1 MLASSI
7 QQSEIYIYVNVAQS
21 CQTLRDPLHSP
32 WNSPGQDTG
41 VSSLALLQGI
51 FLAQGLNPDL
61 LHGRWNFYQVNPGI
75 EPRSPALQMES
86 LPGEPQRKP
95 LDVCNLSKQ
104 ILMSMKMVVQTLL
117 PYLMYRC
124 ESWIIK
130 KANCRRIDAFEL
142 WSWRRQLRVP
152 WKAGRSSQS
161 VFKDINPG
169 YSLEGLLLKVKL
181 QYFGHLM

>member
-1 MLASSI
+1 M
-7 QQSEIYIYVNVAQS
+7 SES
-21 CQTLRDPLHSP
+21 LQTHELYSP

-95 LDVCNLSKQ
+95 LDICNLSKQ

-142 WSWRRQLRVP
+142 WSWRRLLRVL
-152 WKAGRSSQS
+152 WTAYKLIL
-161 VFKDINPG
+161 KEINTE
-169 YSLEGLLLKVKL
+169 YSLEGLMLKL
-181 QYFGHLM
+181 QLQYLYKELTHWKRP